1 MNVRTI
7 RVTMPALDD
16 TRGPWRK
23 SSYSGGGN
31 NCVEV
36 SSDAATVAIRDSKDP
51 EGGQLVFGASAW
63 TAFTTAIKHG
73 GL

>member
-16 TRGPWRK
+16 TRGLWRK

-36 SSDAATVAIRDSKDP
+36 ASDAATVAIRDSKDP
-51 EGGQLVFGASAW
+51 QGGQLVFGASAW

>member
-7 RVTMPALDD
+7 RVTLPALDD
-16 TRGPWRK
+16 TRRPWRK

-36 SSDAATVAIRDSKDP
+36 ASDAATVAIRDSKDP